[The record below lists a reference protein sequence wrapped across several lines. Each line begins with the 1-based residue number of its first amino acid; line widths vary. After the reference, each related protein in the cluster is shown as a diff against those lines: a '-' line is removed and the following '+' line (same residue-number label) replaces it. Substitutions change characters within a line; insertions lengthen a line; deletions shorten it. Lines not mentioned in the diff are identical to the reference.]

1 MSIFKHLD
9 YRSYLKATLKEMPKQ
24 GYGEL
29 SRWAQSCGV
38 HPTLISLILKG
49 ERDFSV
55 EQAYALGLHLQLTAL
70 ELEFFVLLVQFARAG
85 TREFRDH
92 LQKKIE
98 KLKIEATEVKKRFSH
113 ESELSEEAQSIFYS
127 SYLYSAIRLYCD
139 TKTEGVSLEDLMRR
153 FNLERI
159 EILPKIDFLVQTGL
173 VRESHGRYRMG
184 PARTLVSRGSR
195 HVIKHHQN
203 WRVQALL
210 KAEALGED
218 ELMFT
223 SPMTLSKKDF
233 EEFKIELS
241 DLIQRFS
248 ARVKESPSEEVGC
261 FNLDWF
267 WLS

>member
-1 MSIFKHLD
+1 
-9 YRSYLKATLKEMPKQ
+9 
-24 GYGEL
+24 
-29 SRWAQSCGV
+29 
-38 HPTLISLILKG
+38 
-49 ERDFSV
+49 
-55 EQAYALGLHLQLTAL
+55 
-70 ELEFFVLLVQFARAG
+70 
-85 TREFRDH
+85 
-92 LQKKIE
+92 
-98 KLKIEATEVKKRFSH
+98 
-113 ESELSEEAQSIFYS
+113 
-127 SYLYSAIRLYCD
+127 
-139 TKTEGVSLEDLMRR
+139 
-153 FNLERI
+153 
-159 EILPKIDFLVQTGL
+159 
-173 VRESHGRYRMG
+173 
-184 PARTLVSRGSR
+184 